1 MPKTEQHPVTMP
13 IAVVRDTYAEAQVL
27 MRSMR

>member
-1 MPKTEQHPVTMP
+1 MPKTEHPVTMP
-13 IAVVRDTYAEAQVL
+13 IAVVRDTYAEAQLL